1 MTDLNLAKDY
11 QSFIEEIK
19 TRILSSRY
27 QAARAVNKELILLYH
42 HIGTQ
47 ILEKQ
52 KAQGWGAKV
61 IEHLSKDLKSNF
73 PEMKGFSSRNL
84 KYMRQFAE
92 LYPDLEFV
100 QQAVAQLPWG
110 HNVYLMNFIQDQDER
125 SFYIKK
131 AMEHGWSRTVMEVQI
146 KKNLYHRHGKAVTN
160 FKEKLPSSMSE
171 LANYTLRDPYIFDFL
186 TLHDSAVER
195 EIEKELVKHIEKFL
209 LELGSGFAFVGRQ
222 YKLNV
227 DDQLFYID
235 LLFYHLTLRSF
246 IVIELKNTAF
256 KPEYVGQVNFYLS
269 AIDDQVKH
277 PDDGPT
283 IGLILCKTKSNIIA
297 EYALRDVNSPI
308 GIAEFRT
315 TGALPENIKTALP
328 SIEQIEFEL
337 SKHLKAAEVQEQ
349 DGDRSDQEEE

>member
-1 MTDLNLAKDY
+1 MNELNLTQDY
-11 QSFIEEIK
+11 QSFIEDIK
-19 TRILSSRY
+19 TRIRSSRY

-84 KYMRQFAE
+84 KYMRLFAQV
-92 LYPDLEFV
+92 YQDLEFV
-100 QQAVAQLPWG
+100 QEVLAQLSWY
-110 HNVYLMNFIQDQDER
+110 HNLTLLDKVSDLEER
-125 SFYIKK
+125 IYYATQTIVN
-131 AMEHGWSRTVMEVQI
+131 GWSRNMMVNQI
-146 KKNLYHRHGKAVTN
+146 TKKLYHRKGKAVTN
-160 FKEKLPSSMSE
+160 FKQQLPISQSD
-171 LANYTLRDPYIFDFL
+171 LASQTLKDPYIFDFL

-227 DDQLFYID
+227 SDQQFYID

-283 IGLILCKTKSNIIA
+283 IGLILCKTKSNVIA

-308 GIAEFRT
+308 GVAEFRS

-337 SKHLKAAEVQEQ
+337 SKHLKSAETQEQ
-349 DGDRSDQEEE
+349 DSDHPSTEEE

>member
-1 MTDLNLAKDY
+1 MTDINLTQDY
-11 QSFIEEIK
+11 QSFIEDIK

-47 ILEKQ
+47 ILAKQ

-61 IEHLSKDLKSNF
+61 IDHLSKDLKSNF

-92 LYPDLEFV
+92 LYPGLEFV
-100 QQAVAQLPWG
+100 QQVVAQLPWG
-110 HNVYLMNFIQDQDER
+110 HNVYLMNFVQDKDER
-125 SFYIKK
+125 NFYMRK
-131 AMEHGWSRTVMEVQI
+131 AIEHGWSRNVMELHI
-146 KKNLYHRHGKAVTN
+146 ERKLYHREGKAVTN
-160 FKEKLPSSMSE
+160 FKEKLPSSTSD

-186 TLHDSAVER
+186 TVHDLAVER
-195 EIEKELVKHIEKFL
+195 EIEKDLVKHIEKFL
-209 LELGSGFAFVGRQ
+209 LEMGSGFAFVGRQ

-227 DDQLFYID
+227 SGQLFYID

-246 IVIELKNTAF
+246 VVIELKNTEF

-269 AIDDQVKH
+269 AVDDQVRH
-277 PDDGPT
+277 PDDGAT
-283 IGLILCKTKSNIIA
+283 IGLILCKTKNNIIA
-297 EYALRDVNSPI
+297 EYALRDINSPI

-337 SKHLKAAEVQEQ
+337 SKHLNSAGHQSQ
-349 DGDRSDQEEE
+349 DNDQSKTEDE

>member
-1 MTDLNLAKDY
+1 MSELNLTKDY
-11 QSFIEEIK
+11 QSFMEDIK

-61 IEHLSKDLKSNF
+61 IDHLSKDLKYNF

-100 QQAVAQLPWG
+100 QEVLAQLSWY
-110 HNVYLMNFIQDQDER
+110 HNLTLLDKLSIQEER
-125 SFYIKK
+125 LFYAQK
-131 AMEHGWSRTVMEVQI
+131 AIENGWSRNTMVNQI
-146 KKNLYHRHGKAVTN
+146 MKGLYQRQGKAVTN
-160 FKEKLPSSMSE
+160 FKDNLPSPTSN
-171 LANYTLRDPYIFDFL
+171 LVNDTLRDPYIFDFL
-186 TLHDSAVER
+186 TVHDLAVER
-195 EIEKELVKHIEKFL
+195 EIEKDLVKHIEKFL
-209 LELGSGFAFVGRQ
+209 LEMGSGFAFVGRQ

-227 DDQLFYID
+227 SGQLFYID

-246 IVIELKNTAF
+246 VVIELKNTEF

-269 AIDDQVKH
+269 AIDDLVKH

-308 GIAEFRT
+308 GVAEFKT

-337 SKHLKAAEVQEQ
+337 SKHINSDVHQSQ
-349 DGDRSDQEEE
+349 DNDQSKTENE

>member
-1 MTDLNLAKDY
+1 MTDLNLTEGY
-11 QSFIEEIK
+11 QSFIEDIK
-19 TRILSSRY
+19 SRILSSRY
-27 QAARAVNKELILLYH
+27 QAARAVNKELILLYY
-42 HIGTQ
+42 HIGKQ

-92 LYPDLEFV
+92 LYPDIEFV

-110 HNVYLMNFIQDQDER
+110 HNVYLMNFVQDKEAR

-131 AMEHGWSRTVMEVQI
+131 AIEHDWSRTVMELHI
-146 KKNLYHRHGKAVTN
+146 ESNLYHRQGKAVTN
-160 FKEKLPSSMSE
+160 FKEKLPSSVSDR
-171 LANYTLRDPYIFDFL
+171 ANYTLRDPYIFDFL

-227 DDQLFYID
+227 SDQLFYID

-315 TGALPENIKTALP
+315 TGGLPENIKTALP

-337 SKHLKAAEVQEQ
+337 SKHLKAAEVQNQ
-349 DGDRSDQEEE
+349 NSDHSKSEEK